1 MRPEHEIL
9 VIDDEEVV
17 LDSCT
22 DVLSSSACQVLTA
35 GNGAE
40 GLKRLE
46 EARPDL
52 IFVDLKMPGLSGLE
66 VLERIRAKHPLM
78 VVIVITGYATVSS
91 AVEAMKK
98 GAFDFLPKPFTPEE
112 LRLIA
117 KRGLEHN
124 RLVQQTIALRR
135 EKEMLR
141 ENFAA
146 IVSHE
151 LKSPL
156 GALQQNLFAL
166 SAELEDKLSEE
177 QKQRFERLSVRL
189 EDLVKLIHSWL
200 RILSVDISKLK
211 ETFQPVALPVVVSKA
226 VETVQPHATR
236 KAIEIQPTLA
246 EPLPTIHGDEGSL
259 VEVMVNLLGNAVKYS
274 HPESKVAVRV
284 QAQGAEVL
292 LAVSDT
298 GVGITT
304 EDMTHLFQDFGR
316 GQKQPEGV
324 SGAGLGLAISHRII
338 EVHGGSIGVES
349 ELGKGSTF
357 TIRLPVK
364 PAAADS
370 SPDSQRKV

>member
-1 MRPEHEIL
+1 VQPEYTIL

-22 DVLSSSACQVLTA
+22 EVLAGRECRVLTA

-46 EARPDL
+46 EVQPDL
-52 IFVDLKMPGLSGLE
+52 IFLDLKMPGLSGLE

-117 KRGLEHN
+117 RRGLEHS
-124 RLVQQTIALRR
+124 RLVQQTLALRR

-177 QKQRFERLSVRL
+177 QKQRFERLTVRL

-200 RILSVDISKLK
+200 RILSVDINKLK
-211 ETFQPVALPVVVSKA
+211 DTFQPVALPVVVSKA
-226 VETVQPHATR
+226 VEIVQPHATR
-236 KAIEIQPTLA
+236 KAIEIQPTLV
-246 EPLPTIHGDEGSL
+246 EPLPTIQGDEGSL
-259 VEVMVNLLGNAVKYS
+259 VEVVVNLLSNAVKYS
-274 HPESKVAVRV
+274 HPESKITVR
-284 QAQGAEVL
+284 AEVQGPQVL
-292 LAVSDT
+292 LTVSDT
-298 GVGITT
+298 GVGIAK
-304 EDMTHLFQDFGR
+304 EDMAHLFQDFGR

-324 SGAGLGLAISHRII
+324 SGAGLGLAISHRIV
-338 EVHGGSIGVES
+338 EVHGGAISVQS
-349 ELGKGSTF
+349 EPGQGSTF
-357 TIRLPVK
+357 TIRLPVP
-364 PAAADS
+364 PAAPVV
-370 SPDSQRKV
+370 SPNSERKV